1 MDLNQSLFSMYVS
14 RKLSKIVER
23 IQYKKTINVSVR
35 KKDVGQTLH
44 GQMKL
49 YLAFSRPCEMRVGVG
64 GRSPDD
70 PSAGTLRRLLA
81 SGPDGTRQSLIWQEV
96 SQTAIII
103 EIIVLYLSN
112 HFFSLKIWQMTQAHR
127 AHGIRY
133 TSDMPLGLLCQV
145 SSARYKTLTHWVSTD
160 TSPGASGKADQGE
173 GRPGVSQNRRK
184 ADQEEVSQ
192 E

>member
-49 YLAFSRPCEMRVGVG
+49 YLAFSRPCEMRVRVG
-64 GRSPDD
+64 ARSPYD
-70 PSAGTLRRLLA
+70 PSAGTLRRLLT
-81 SGPDGTRQSLIWQEV
+81 SGQDSGTRHSLIWQEV

-127 AHGIRY
+127 HMESG
-133 TSDMPLGLLCQV
+133 TQV
-145 SSARYKTLTHWVSTD
+145 T
-160 TSPGASGKADQGE
+160 
-173 GRPGVSQNRRK
+173 
-184 ADQEEVSQ
+184 
-192 E
+192 